1 MGGKTVETG
10 GSLGEQL
17 EQKSKGQLLHSLH
30 FESHEASSQQT
41 DLQQIY
47 QLELQTYI

>member
-1 MGGKTVETG
+1 VGGKTIETG

-17 EQKSKGQLLHSLH
+17 EQKSKGQLLHLLH
-30 FESHEASSQQT
+30 FESHEASSQT